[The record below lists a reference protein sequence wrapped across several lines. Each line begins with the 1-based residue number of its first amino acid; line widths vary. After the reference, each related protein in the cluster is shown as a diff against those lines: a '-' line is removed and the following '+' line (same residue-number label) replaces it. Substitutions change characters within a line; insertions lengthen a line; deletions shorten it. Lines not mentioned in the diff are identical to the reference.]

1 MVTDPALRP
10 GRGPPMLV
18 ASVGYGTVKLVDEP
32 AVARAWAMARPLRTK
47 LTTGNPKPR
56 LAKPFPAIVNEAGGE
71 ARSIGLGVMEFTI
84 AAAPVT
90 VAEKPAP
97 PVKVTLPANE
107 PREVGENRTV
117 TV

>member
-71 ARSIGLGVMEFTI
+71 ARSIGLGVMELTPGPGRVSLI
-84 AAAPVT
+84 VSEVVPRS
-90 VAEKPAP
+90 
-97 PVKVTLPANE
+97 VKVLAPLWL
-107 PREVGENRTV
+107 
-117 TV
+117 